1 MRVNKF
7 KIYLELFLIMKKNN
21 IYLVFLSFLALIKL
35 WINDTRARAD
45 VISIITTLTIPIELS
60 LSIEPFS
67 GIMSPSS
74 TTKVSKTA
82 T

>member
-35 WINDTRARAD
+35 WINDMRARAD

-60 LSIEPFS
+60 LSI
-67 GIMSPSS
+67 G
-74 TTKVSKTA
+74 K
-82 T
+82 